1 MDIRLKENHNKSH
14 IIKLSFAYTISI
26 IILICIPAY
35 LYMQSE
41 INSYKFNQYK
51 TIDEHSLNIQRA
63 IYDFNDS
70 KNMIFRFPKSFLI
83 DSYLLSKNK
92 ELIFS
97 TTSQSLN
104 YKNNISKQ
112 VTLSSNRLDAKYLIV
127 TKKFTYKQIYL
138 KIAILTLCIGLF
150 IFISAYLIIKQSII
164 PYKEANTYLD
174 AFFND
179 AMHELKTPLGVIQ
192 LNLEIL
198 EEKQKTKE
206 LSRALNGV
214 KNLHLIYDDI
224 EYLIKKKRVI
234 YKKENTNFSELL
246 NQRINIFESLALSK
260 EIKINTNITEDI
272 KIEFNRTELQRIIDN
287 TISNAIKYSKAKN
300 KIIIQLRQEEKIKFI
315 VEDFGSGIKD
325 TSKIFDRYYR
335 ENSIKGG
342 FGIGLNIVKNIC
354 DKNDVQIVCNTELKK
369 GTSFIYT
376 FNT

>member
-1 MDIRLKENHNKSH
+1 LKENHNKSH

>member
-1 MDIRLKENHNKSH
+1 MKENHNKSH

-260 EIKINTNITEDI
+260 EIKINTNITENI

>member
-1 MDIRLKENHNKSH
+1 MKEFHNKNH

-51 TIDEHSLNIQRA
+51 TIDEHTLAIQRA

-70 KNMIFRFPKSFLI
+70 KKMIFRFPKSFLMN
-83 DSYLLSKNK
+83 SYLLSKNK

-97 TTSQSLN
+97 TTSQVLK
-104 YKNNISKQ
+104 YENNISKE
-112 VTLSSNRLDAKYLIV
+112 TILSSNRLNAKYLIV
-127 TKKFTYKQIYL
+127 TKEFSYKEIYL

-150 IFISAYLIIKQSII
+150 IFISAYLIIKQSIN
-164 PYKEANTYLD
+164 PYKKANAYLD

-198 EEKQKTKE
+198 EEKQNTKE
-206 LSRALNGV
+206 LERALNAV

-224 EYLIKKKRVI
+224 EYLIKNKRVN
-234 YKKENTNFSELL
+234 YQKEKTNFTELL
-246 NQRINIFESLALSK
+246 KQRINIFESLALSK
-260 EIKINTNITEDI
+260 EIKLNCKIKDNIN
-272 KIEFNRTELQRIIDN
+272 IEFNRTELQRIIDN
-287 TISNAIKYSKAKN
+287 TISNSIKYSKAKSYIN
-300 KIIIQLRQEEKIKFI
+300 ISLINEERVIFK
-315 VEDFGSGIKD
+315 VEDFGLGIKD
-325 TSKIFDRYYR
+325 TNKIFDRYYR
-335 ENSIKGG
+335 EDSIKGG

-354 DKNDVQIVCNTELKK
+354 TKNKVEVICNSRLNE
-369 GTSFIYT
+369 GTIFTYI
-376 FNT
+376 FNS

>member
-1 MDIRLKENHNKSH
+1 MVIKLKDSHNKNH
-14 IIKLSFAYTISI
+14 IIKLSLFYTISI
-26 IILICIPAY
+26 IILICVPAY
-35 LYMQSE
+35 LYTQSE

-83 DSYLLSKNK
+83 DSYLLSKDK

-97 TTSQSLN
+97 TTSQTLN
-104 YKNNISKQ
+104 YRNHISKEII
-112 VTLSSNRLDAKYLIV
+112 LSSNRLNAKYLIV
-127 TKKFTYKQIYL
+127 TKEFSYKQIYL
-138 KIAILTLCIGLF
+138 KIVILTLCIGLF
-150 IFISAYLIIKQSII
+150 IFISAYLIIKQSIT
-164 PYKEANTYLD
+164 PYKEANAYLD

-206 LSRALNGV
+206 LKRALNGV

-224 EYLIKKKRVI
+224 EYLIKKKRVH

-246 NQRINIFESLALSK
+246 KQRINIFDSLALSK
-260 EIKINTNITEDI
+260 EITINNIMEENI
-272 KIEFNRTELQRIIDN
+272 FIEFNRTELQRIIDN
-287 TISNAIKYSKAKN
+287 TISNAIKYSKAKSSIN
-300 KIIIQLRQEEKIKFI
+300 IILSNSDFI
-315 VEDFGSGIKD
+315 NFQVEDFGAGIKD

-354 DKNDVQIVCNTELKK
+354 DKNNVQIICNSQVKK
-369 GTSFIYT
+369 GTIFTYI
-376 FNT
+376 FNS

>member
-1 MDIRLKENHNKSH
+1 MKEFHNKNH

-51 TIDEHSLNIQRA
+51 TIDEHSLTIQRA

-70 KNMIFRFPKSFLI
+70 KNVIFRFPKSFLI
-83 DSYLLSKNK
+83 DSYLLSKDK

-97 TTSQSLN
+97 TTSQRLQ
-104 YKNNISKQ
+104 YENNISKEII
-112 VTLSSNRLDAKYLIV
+112 LSSNRLNAKYLIV
-127 TKKFTYKQIYL
+127 TKKFSYKQIYL

-150 IFISAYLIIKQSII
+150 IFISAYLIIKQSIT
-164 PYKEANTYLD
+164 PYQEANAYLD

-198 EEKQKTKE
+198 EERQKRKE

-224 EYLIKKKRVI
+224 EYLIKNKRVI
-234 YKKENTNFSELL
+234 YKKENTNFTELL
-246 NQRINIFESLALSK
+246 EQRINIFESLALSK
-260 EIKINTNITEDI
+260 EIQLNCTLDKNVN
-272 KIEFNRTELQRIIDN
+272 IEFNRTELQRIIDN

-300 KIIIQLRQEEKIKFI
+300 DINIILSNKEQLFFK
-315 VEDFGSGIKD
+315 VEDFGLGIKD
-325 TSKIFDRYYR
+325 TNKIFNRYYR
-335 ENSIKGG
+335 EDSIKGG

-354 DKNDVQIVCNTELKK
+354 NKNKVQIICESKLKI
-369 GTSFIYT
+369 GTTFKYI

>member
-1 MDIRLKENHNKSH
+1 MKESHNKNH

-26 IILICIPAY
+26 IVLICIPAY

-70 KNMIFRFPKSFLI
+70 KNIIFRFPKSFLI

-97 TTSQSLN
+97 TTSQELN

-112 VTLSSNRLDAKYLIV
+112 VILSSNRLDAKYLIV
-127 TKKFTYKQIYL
+127 TKKFSYKQIYL

-164 PYKEANTYLD
+164 PYKEANAYLD

-224 EYLIKKKRVI
+224 EYLIKKKRVT

-246 NQRINIFESLALSK
+246 KQRINIFESLALSK
-260 EIKINTNITEDI
+260 EIKINTTITDNIN
-272 KIEFNRTELQRIIDN
+272 IEFNRTELQRIIDN
-287 TISNAIKYSKAKN
+287 TISNAIKYSKAKSN
-300 KIIIQLRQEEKIKFI
+300 IEVQLIKNEKIVFV
-315 VEDFGSGIKD
+315 VEDFGAGIKD

-354 DKNDVQIVCNTELKK
+354 DKNKIEIICNSELKK
-369 GTSFIYT
+369 GSVFSYIFKT
-376 FNT
+376 